1 MGTKPVIRIY
11 PLALFLISLVSAAAG
26 RNETSASYPREL
38 MGYWEL
44 RNGPCKK
51 PGNPDSDGRLVIG
64 LKTMWGYEDK
74 YEPTLVLQ
82 ISKSPKA
89 WKIRSIHHI
98 YEDKS
103 VNYDIF
109 VLHQDRYLT
118 VINDY
123 SSHTYVRCL

>member
-1 MGTKPVIRIY
+1 MHTKSIVRTR
-11 PLALFLISLVSAAAG
+11 LFVLLFLSFPCMSAE
-26 RNETSASYPREL
+26 RNATSASYPREL
-38 MGYWEL
+38 MGYWEH

-64 LKTMWGYEDK
+64 LNTMWGYEDK
-74 YEPTLVLQ
+74 FEPTLVLQ

-89 WKIRSIHHI
+89 WKIKSIRHI

-109 VLHQDRYLT
+109 VLHGDRYLT

-123 SSHTYVRCL
+123 SSYTYVRCI